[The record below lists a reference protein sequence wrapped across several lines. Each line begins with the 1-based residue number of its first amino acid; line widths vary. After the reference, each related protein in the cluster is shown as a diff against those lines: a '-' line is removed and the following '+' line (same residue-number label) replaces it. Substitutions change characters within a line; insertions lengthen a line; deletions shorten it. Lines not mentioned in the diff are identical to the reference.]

1 MMNTSEINIYKSE
14 DGSTEIQVRLDK
26 ETVWLSQK
34 QMAELFMKDS
44 DTIGL
49 HLKSVYK
56 SGELDEFSTTEF
68 SSVVQQEGKRKVN
81 RKIKNY
87 NLDAIISVGYRV
99 NSKRGTQFRIWAN
112 KIVKDYL
119 IKGYS
124 INEKRLLQQN
134 EQLRQLQESVKLLGS
149 VLNYKALSEEESIGL
164 LKIISDYAYALDILD
179 QYDYQNLEITNTSG
193 KEIYQ
198 LSYDDAILQI
208 RKVKEIYGNSDLF
221 GHEKDESF
229 QSSVSTI
236 YQTFNGIDL
245 YPSVEEKAANLLY
258 FITKNHSFTDG
269 NKRIAA
275 FLFLYFME
283 KNGILFDQFGHK
295 RIADNALVALTLM
308 IAVSR
313 PEEKE
318 IMTKVVVN
326 LINRKN

>member
-1 MMNTSEINIYKSE
+1 MNSSEINIYRSE
-14 DGSTEIQVRLDK
+14 DGSTEIQVKLDN
-26 ETVWLSQK
+26 ESVWLSLMQLT
-34 QMAELFMKDS
+34 ELFQRDKSVISRHITNIFKEKELPKDS
-44 DTIGL
+44 VVA
-49 HLKSVYK
+49 KNA
-56 SGELDEFSTTEF
+56 TTA
-68 SSVVQQEGKRKVN
+68 SDGKTYQVEY
-81 RKIKNY
+81 Y
-87 NLDAIISVGYRV
+87 NLDVIISVGYRIK
-99 NSKRGTQFRIWAN
+99 SQRGTQFRIWAN

-149 VLNYKALSEEESIGL
+149 VLNYKALSEEESVGL

-179 QYDYQNLEITNTSG
+179 QYDYQNLEITETSG
-193 KEIYQ
+193 KETYQ
-198 LSYDDAILQI
+198 LIYEEAIEQI

-229 QSSVSTI
+229 KSSVSTI

-245 YPSVEEKAANLLY
+245 YPSIEEKAANLLY
-258 FITKNHSFTDG
+258 FVTKNHSFTDG